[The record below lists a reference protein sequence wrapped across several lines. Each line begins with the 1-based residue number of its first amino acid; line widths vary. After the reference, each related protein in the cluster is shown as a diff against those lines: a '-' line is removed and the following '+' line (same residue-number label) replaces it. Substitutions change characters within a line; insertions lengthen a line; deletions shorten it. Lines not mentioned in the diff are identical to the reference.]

1 MSEAEQH
8 AQKKKKEVS
17 WLTRSQKFGVPVRT
31 GGNSG
36 GDGGKSRWNDS
47 ELISWASKADDS
59 AGAGPAGSYTSAV
72 PFKTIN
78 AGLIVGYTKISI
90 YKPANL
96 EYLEMLRNAWVEIH
110 WDSDE

>member
-1 MSEAEQH
+1 MH
-8 AQKKKKEVS
+8 KKRGKKGS
-17 WLTRSQKFGVPVRT
+17 QLTDKIAKVRIPVRT